1 VQKLPPGK
9 YVNRHPRGAEC
20 ELADR
25 RSLFRLQKL
34 LDMFLERI
42 KGQRPGEEFCRFD
55 LRTTRLGIPEEK
67 RGRAGHASLL
77 ALLETGIDLGGVFA
91 AVETG
96 LEGRHVQPKSLGMPP
111 QRLGLELLLLGK
123 QAVMH
128 LPAFALLVRAPE
140 RLRGFAGQLVHI
152 LQRKI
157 LGDILQLSG
166 LNVFFCK
173 LWQRLTDVSGTEGSL
188 IVREFD
194 QREGGLLVTFG
205 EGIRNIERDVDVANG
220 RAIRR
225 AR

>member
-1 VQKLPPGK
+1 
-9 YVNRHPRGAEC
+9 
-20 ELADR
+20 
-25 RSLFRLQKL
+25 
-34 LDMFLERI
+34 MFLERI
-42 KGQRPGEEFCRFD
+42 KGKRSGEEFCRFD
-55 LRTTRLGIPEEK
+55 LRTTRLAIAEEK
-67 RGRAGHASLL
+67 RWRAGHASLL

-96 LEGRHVQPKSLGMPP
+96 LEGWHVQPKSLGVPP
-111 QRLGLELLLLGK
+111 QRLGLELLLLDK

-128 LPAFALLVRAPE
+128 LPAFALLVRTPE

-188 IVREFD
+188 IVSEFD
-194 QREGGLLVTFG
+194 QHEGGLPVTLG
-205 EGIRNIERDVDVANG
+205 EAIRNIERDVYVTNG